1 MVLTPPGYPS
11 WDRPG
16 PYSHFS
22 LDPKLTPQ
30 EYKTKLSKILKRFEN
45 IQIEVT
51 PNKWGYSGVIPGTSE
66 QQDYEFIVE
75 FWNYQGR
82 LIIEFR
88 GLSGERFTLLAIRR
102 KISELIHKLEDKSN
116 SKFQLVHLDPG
127 FNPLLAPPS
136 FGKL

>member
-11 WDRPG
+11 CDRPG

-22 LDPKLTPQ
+22 LDPQLTPQ
-30 EYKTKLSKILKRFEN
+30 EYKTKLSKILERFEN
-45 IQIEVT
+45 IKFPPT
-51 PNKWGYSGVIPGTSE
+51 PNEWGYSCVIPGISG

-82 LIIEFR
+82 LIMELR
-88 GLSGERFTLLAIRR
+88 GLSGDRFTLSAIRR
-102 KISELIHKLEDKSN
+102 KITELIYKLEDEST
-116 SKFQLVHLDPG
+116 SIIQLVNLDPG

>member
-22 LDPKLTPQ
+22 PNSQLTPQ
-30 EYKTKLSKILKRFEN
+30 ENLTKLLKILKRFEN
-45 IQIEVT
+45 IQISLT
-51 PNKWGYSGVIPGTSE
+51 PNKWGYSGVIPGISG
-66 QQDYEFIVE
+66 QQDYEFLVE
-75 FWNYQGR
+75 FWSYQGK

-88 GLSGERFTLLAIRR
+88 GLSGDRFTLLAIRR
-102 KISELIHKLEDKSN
+102 KITELIPKLEDESKSII
-116 SKFQLVHLDPG
+116 QLVHLDSG
-127 FNPLLAPPS
+127 FNPPLAPPS

>member
-1 MVLTPPGYPS
+1 MDQTPPGYPS
-11 WDRPG
+11 WDRSG
-16 PYSHFS
+16 LYSHFS
-22 LDPKLTPQ
+22 LDPQLTPQ

-51 PNKWGYSGVIPGTSE
+51 PNKWGYSGVIPGNSD

-88 GLSGERFTLLAIRR
+88 GLSGDRFTLLAIRK
-102 KISELIHKLEDKSN
+102 KITELIHKLEDEST
-116 SKFQLVHLDPG
+116 SIIQLVNLDSG

-136 FGKL
+136 FCKL

>member
-1 MVLTPPGYPS
+1 MVLTPPRYPS
-11 WDRPG
+11 CDRPG

-22 LDPKLTPQ
+22 QDSQLTPQ
-30 EYKTKLSKILKRFEN
+30 EYLTKLLNILERFEN

-51 PNKWGYSGVIPGTSE
+51 PNKWGYSGVIPGTSD

-88 GLSGERFTLLAIRR
+88 GLSGERFTLLAMRR
-102 KISELIHKLEDKSN
+102 KIIELIHKFGDDSTSIIK
-116 SKFQLVHLDPG
+116 LVNLDSG